1 MAICD
6 IKFLWRVCRRFVE
19 VKFTR
24 IILLLSHQYGVRIAV
39 FELYNFIHRSWLI
52 YRSVKKTAAIWM
64 TGKIKHKC
72 RRLFAAYLDVDI
84 SSFDFTWAI
93 YSCTYLLRKIAY
105 NRTDNNNNLAKIQ
118 TWQIV
123 YWRCSVRFLFAKLPH
138 ASDCSVSRARRPRR
152 LRAAASCPWPSRAG
166 CAEPRRPPATTSTT
180 TGPTEPQQHRATP
193 HARLTLKTK
202 HCPFFK
208 FISSQ
213 ITHKV
218 RIVSFQPVTSETN
231 FAPQNSGP
239 LRNNYAFSY
248 LISIR
253 DRLILVKMR
262 STRVPLRE
270 TN

>member
-1 MAICD
+1 MEYASLCLSSITSYIVHD
-6 IKFLWRVCRRFVE
+6 WFIVRWRRR
-19 VKFTR
+19 
-24 IILLLSHQYGVRIAV
+24 LLFGWR
-39 FELYNFIHRSWLI
+39 
-52 YRSVKKTAAIWM
+52 
-64 TGKIKHKC
+64 GKIKHKC
-72 RRLFAAYLDVDI
+72 RRLFAAYLDMDI

-93 YSCTYLLRKIAY
+93 YSCTYLLRKMAY

-208 FISSQ
+208 FVSFQ

-231 FAPQNSGP
+231 FAPQNSGS

-262 STRVPLRE
+262 STRVPLRKRIKSIPVSNGTWSNCE
-270 TN
+270 VSREWPQ